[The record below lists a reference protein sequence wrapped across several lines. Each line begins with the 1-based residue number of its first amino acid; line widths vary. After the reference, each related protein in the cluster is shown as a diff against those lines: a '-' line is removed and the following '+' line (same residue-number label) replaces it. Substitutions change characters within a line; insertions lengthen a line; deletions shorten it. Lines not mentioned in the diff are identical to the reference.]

1 MKNNDD
7 IMNNPK
13 IKRLLSEL
21 EGKVHIPF
29 ELIVAD
35 AQGKLSSEGH
45 SKVALHIKACKD
57 CGEVFK
63 LIKESLGYEKEG
75 TDESG
80 VASNI
85 PVSAALQSKL
95 KLAAAVNSKRDEIA
109 ANVAKLLLSKEAWFA
124 IKPAIAAYRIW
135 LNTSVEKKT
144 VGRDELAV
152 AAFTGGSSGSR
163 EDFEI
168 IISSV
173 KFADYICD
181 MLVERCN
188 SLEEI
193 EQKLL
198 EFVDEGMAIF
208 GDTKFYDVTK
218 NEIAKITKKV
228 ICDG

>member
-63 LIKESLGYEKEG
+63 LIKESLGYEKEDA
-75 TDESG
+75 DESG

-109 ANVAKLLLSKEAWFA
+109 EKVAKLLLLKEAWFA
-124 IKPAIAAYRIW
+124 VEPAIAAYRNCLKISTE
-135 LNTSVEKKT
+135 TSGVE
-144 VGRDELAV
+144 REELAV
-152 AAFTGGSSGSR
+152 AAFTSGVSENR

-181 MLVERCN
+181 MLAERCN
-188 SLEEI
+188 RLEEI
-193 EQKLL
+193 EQKLPG
-198 EFVDEGMAIF
+198 FVDDAMAIF
-208 GDTKFYDVTK
+208 DEAKLDQSGKEKVLHLLK
-218 NEIAKITKKV
+218 EIF
-228 ICDG
+228 